1 VLENPQS
8 GETVSAIESVIDG
21 NRQFARTAAKDRV
34 PSLPFLPLRGLY
46 IVTCIDPRVDPALF
60 LKLEMGD
67 AIVARGVGGRV
78 TDEVVRDLTYISHLV
93 QTKTPD
99 GPWFEVA
106 VIHHTDCGSA
116 LLAEPQFRKAFAEST
131 GFDEAALEATAVADP
146 DATVRADVA
155 RLMSAPHLSSRI
167 KVSGH
172 IYDVKCGLLR
182 TVVE

>member
-1 VLENPQS
+1 VLENPTIRR
-8 GETVSAIESVIDG
+8 TVSAIESVING
-21 NRQFARTAAKDRV
+21 NQQFAQTAAKDRV
-34 PSLPFLPLRGLY
+34 PALPFLPLKGLY

-116 LLAEPQFRKAFAEST
+116 LLAEPHFRKDFAKST
-131 GFDEAALEATAVADP
+131 GFDEAGLEATAVTDP
-146 DATVRADVA
+146 DTTVRADVA
-155 RLMSAPHLSSRI
+155 RLLSAPHLSSRI
-167 KVSGH
+167 KVTGH
-172 IYDVKCGLLR
+172 IYDVKSGLLR
-182 TVVE
+182 TIVE